1 MLVGL
6 LNIPA
11 VQSKLTEVVA
21 QELSE
26 QLQTELSI
34 GKINMGMLNRVILE
48 NLDIKDQDKK
58 DLLRVSRL
66 SVRFDIL
73 ELLKGKISI
82 NSVQLFGFDLKLTK
96 QTPEDKLNLQF
107 IIDSFASDQ
116 PNKEPQIN
124 LRINS
129 LLVRRGKFS
138 YDVASA
144 DRTEDKFNPEHVQLN
159 NIIANISLKA
169 LQNDSI
175 NAHIKRLSAT
185 ETSGVDLKKLSL
197 KVVGNRKKM
206 AVENFEVN
214 LPNSKL
220 EIDTIKLNFEN
231 IKSLEEF
238 NDQVYLSLHTLPSYI
253 TLQDLSAFVPAFKN
267 FKERIDFGIDI
278 DGTINQLNCSQIY
291 LNADQHIYLH
301 GTGNIDGLTSLK
313 DAFIQA
319 KLSRLSVDEQGMD
332 FLLRN
337 FIGDYQG
344 LPPILYRLGTTSFRG
359 ELTGYINDF
368 VTYGL
373 LKSNA
378 GIINTDI
385 RLKTDRDK
393 GLLQYNGR
401 IRSKALD
408 LKTISGNNNFGTIDF
423 NFDIDG
429 LRQRDEDYPRVKLL
443 GNINHFDFNEYNYD
457 EINIDGLYEHGGF
470 DGKLSLEDRNAQ
482 VQLDGSF
489 NLALPIPTFNFKAK
503 IENVRP
509 YELNISKRD
518 KDALFSVDV
527 VADFTGFTIDQL
539 NGEINVNDLN
549 YTTKLLKYDLD
560 NFKIKAEHNEK
571 ENHLIIDSKFLKA
584 QLNGQYSYGTL
595 WGSIYNITKKYL
607 PSLTA
612 SLKTP
617 KQSPNNFNF
626 NIEVLD
632 TKIFT
637 HFLNIP
643 LETFAKSYVQGYLD
657 DDKGKV
663 HVEGYFPRLR
673 YGNNFYESAMLLFEN
688 SDSDL
693 RGQIRFTQ
701 QKKAGAVT
709 LSLVADASNDKIK
722 TSLNWGNDGLAT
734 YSGKFNSI
742 THFEFQNKE
751 NSKKKYLKTDINI
764 LKSNVILNDTLWQI
778 SPSSIQIG
786 DKSIEV
792 KDFLFSNDQQ
802 FAQIDGKISTL
813 EQDTLHVELNDIDL
827 GYIFDMVNIANT
839 VDFKGK
845 TTGTVV
851 ASQLFT
857 EPMMEA
863 TLHVNRFSFNDGIM
877 GDMGLYAY
885 WNNKTKGIF
894 VDAEMNENDLGMT
907 GVTGYIYPIPPNGGL
922 DLKISAM
929 GTNIKFLEGYMKGI
943 ASDIKGRAYG
953 GVRLHGPFSELNLE
967 GNLYTDASLH
977 INVLNTAFHVG
988 DSLRFTSEGINF
1000 KDVKISDKDGHN
1012 GRLNGA
1018 LKYQHFKNLNYN
1030 FSVNANNL
1038 LVMNTKESEDMP
1050 FFGKVYSS
1058 GNVNI
1063 AGNANGLNVNA
1074 AMRTEANSNFTFII
1088 NSTASAANNQF
1099 IHFNDLTPSR
1109 HAKDSLHMN
1118 LSDYIHK
1125 YNNEDDFDS
1134 EIDIRLNLQIEAT
1147 PNANI
1152 KVIVDPISGD
1162 YLTAVGNG
1170 NIRLDFFNKGEVKL
1184 FGNYA
1189 ITKGNYKFSLQE
1201 VIRKDFTIKPG
1212 SNISFN
1218 GSPMEAMLDIH
1229 TQYMVNSV
1237 SLNDLI
1243 PQENLVT
1250 SRPHIKVNCL
1260 MNLSGQ
1266 LTNPNITFDLELPS
1280 ERDEVRSL
1288 VRNLISTEEQ
1298 INMQVLYLLGIGKF
1312 YTSDNS
1318 QSSDMMSSVLSST
1331 LSGQLNNMLSEMVNN
1346 NNWSIGTNVST
1357 GNKGWTDVEVEGM
1370 LSAQLLNNRL
1380 LINGNLGYR
1389 ENPLTNSNFIGDFE
1403 AELLLNRSG
1412 NIRLRAYSK
1421 TNDRYLTRTNLTTQG
1436 IGIMFR
1442 RDFIFWRELL
1452 FWNNIKKR
1460 RKIKEEIKAE
1470 QIEEQNQSRE
1480 DQSNNN

>member
-1 MLVGL
+1 M
-6 LNIPA
+6 
-11 VQSKLTEVVA
+11 TEVVA

-34 GKINMGMLNRVILE
+34 GNINMGMLNRVIIE
-48 NLDIKDQDKK
+48 NLDVKGQDKK
-58 DLLRVSRL
+58 DLLRVARL
-66 SVRFDIL
+66 SVRFDIF
-73 ELLKGKISI
+73 ELFRGKISI

-96 QTPEDKLNLQF
+96 QTPQDKLNLQF
-107 IIDSFASDQ
+107 IIDTFASDK

-129 LLVRRGKFS
+129 LLVRRGKLS
-138 YDVASA
+138 YDVANA
-144 DRTEDKFNPEHVQLN
+144 IETNEKFNAQHVRLN

-169 LQNDSI
+169 FQNDSI

-185 ETSGVDLKKLSL
+185 ESSGIDLNKLSL
-197 KVVGNRKKM
+197 KVVGNRDRM
-206 AVENFEVN
+206 TIENFEVN
-214 LPNSKL
+214 LPSSKL
-220 EIDTIKLNFEN
+220 EVDTMKLNFQD
-231 IKSLEEF
+231 IRSLEEF
-238 NDQVYLSLHTLPSYI
+238 NDKVHLSLHTLPSHI

-278 DGTINQLNCSQIY
+278 DGTINQLYCKQVY
-291 LNADQHIYLH
+291 LNADQHIYLY
-301 GTGNIDGLTSLK
+301 GTGSIDGLTSLN

-319 KLSRLSVDEQGMD
+319 KLSRFSIDEQGMD

-337 FIGDYQG
+337 LIGDYQG
-344 LPPILYRLGTTSFRG
+344 LPPILQRLGTTSFRG
-359 ELTGYINDF
+359 ELTGYVNDF

-378 GIINTDI
+378 GAINTDI
-385 RLKTDRDK
+385 HLQTNREKGTLKYK
-393 GLLQYNGR
+393 GKIQ
-401 IRSKALD
+401 SKNLD
-408 LKTISGNNNFGTIDF
+408 LKTISGNDNLGAIDF
-423 NFDIDG
+423 NFDING
-429 LRQRDEDYPRVKLL
+429 LRQRDQQYPKIKLV
-443 GNINHFDFNEYNYD
+443 GQVNHFDFNKYNYD

-470 DGKLSLEDRNAQ
+470 DGQLSLQDKNAQ
-482 VQLDGSF
+482 VLLDGNF
-489 NLALPIPTFNFKAK
+489 NLALPTPTFNFKAK
-503 IENVRP
+503 VENVRP

-518 KDALFSVDV
+518 KSALFSVDV
-527 VADFTGFTIDQL
+527 LADFTGGTIDKL
-539 NGEINVNDLN
+539 NGEVNVKDLN
-549 YTTKLLKYDLD
+549 YSTNLVKYKLD
-560 NFKIKAEHNEK
+560 NFKIKAEHNET
-571 ENHLIIDSKFLKA
+571 ENHLIVDSKFLKA

-595 WGSIYNITKKYL
+595 WGSIYTIAQKYL
-607 PSLTA
+607 PSLIA
-612 SLKTP
+612 SLKEP

-632 TKIFT
+632 TKILT

-643 LETFAKSYVQGYLD
+643 LETFTKSYVRGYLND
-657 DDKGKV
+657 EQGKI
-663 HVEGYFPRLR
+663 HVEGYFPKLR
-673 YGNNFYESAMLLFEN
+673 YGKSYYESAMLLFEN
-688 SDSDL
+688 TEDDL
-693 RGQIRFTQ
+693 TGQVRFTQ
-701 QKKAGAVT
+701 RKKSGAVT
-709 LSLVADASNDKIK
+709 LSLITDASNDKIK
-722 TSLNWGNDGLAT
+722 TALNWGNDGINT

-742 THFEFQNKE
+742 THFEFQNKV
-751 NSKKKYLKTDINI
+751 NSKKKYLQTDIDI
-764 LKSNVILNDTLWQI
+764 LKSDVILNDTLWQI
-778 SPSSIQIG
+778 SPSSIHIG
-786 DKSIEV
+786 DKSVEV
-792 KDFLFSNDQQ
+792 RDFIFSNDQQ
-802 FAQIDGKISTL
+802 FAKIDGMISASD
-813 EQDTLHVELNDIDL
+813 QDSLHIELNEIDL
-827 GYIFDMVNIANT
+827 GYIFDMVNIARV

-845 TTGTVV
+845 TTGSVV

-863 TLHVNRFSFNDGIM
+863 NLHVNRFTFNDGIM

-885 WNNKTKGIF
+885 WNNKTNGIF
-894 VDAEMNENDLGMT
+894 LDAEMNENDLGAT
-907 GVTGYIYPIPPNGGL
+907 NVTGYIYPIPPNGGL
-922 DLKISAM
+922 DLKINAL

-943 ASDIKGRAYG
+943 ASDVKGRAYG
-953 GVRLHGPFSELNLE
+953 SVRLHGPFRELNLE
-967 GNLYTDASLH
+967 GDLLADASLH
-977 INVLNTAFHVG
+977 INVLNTPFSVN
-988 DSLRFTSEGINF
+988 DSLKFTSNGIIFDNIN
-1000 KDVKISDKDGHN
+1000 VSDKEGHT

-1018 LKYQHFKNLNYN
+1018 LNYQHFRNLKYN

-1038 LVMNTKESEDMP
+1038 LVMNTKESEDIP
-1050 FFGKVYSS
+1050 FFGKIHSS

-1063 AGNANGLNVNA
+1063 SGNANGLNVNA
-1074 AMRTEANSNFTFII
+1074 AIRSEANSNFTFII

-1109 HAKDSLHMN
+1109 HHKDSLRADIEGY
-1118 LSDYIHK
+1118 SRGYSQ
-1125 YNNEDDFDS
+1125 EDDFDS

-1152 KVIVDPISGD
+1152 KVIVDPVAGD

-1218 GSPMEAMLDIH
+1218 GNPMEAMLDIH
-1229 TQYMVNSV
+1229 AQYLVNSV

-1280 ERDEVRSL
+1280 ERDEVRTL
-1288 VRNLISTEEQ
+1288 VRNFISTEEQ

-1312 YTSDNS
+1312 YTSDNT

-1331 LSGQLNNMLSEMVNN
+1331 LSGQLNNMLSEMINN

-1442 RDFIFWRELL
+1442 RDFVYWRELL
-1452 FWNNIKKR
+1452 FWNNIKRR
-1460 RKIKEEIKAE
+1460 RKIKEEIKAKL
-1470 QIEEQNQSRE
+1470 IEEQNKSLTE
-1480 DQSNNN
+1480 NPKE